1 MKFSAQ
7 EEYGLRIL
15 IQIARH
21 DARGG
26 LTIPQIAE
34 LEGLTESNVAKLTR
48 LLRMAGY
55 LESTRG
61 QEGGYTLARSPET
74 IIVGEVLSNLGGR
87 LFDDAFCDKHAGF
100 ADICSHSVDCS
111 VRSVWQTVQAAV
123 DQVLDRLTL
132 KDLAGQTL
140 PVSVKIPASLAR

>member
-21 DARGG
+21 DAQGG

-61 QEGGYTLARSPET
+61 QEGGYTLAKPPDE
-74 IIVGEVLSNLGGR
+74 IIVGEVLSSLGGR
-87 LFDDAFCDKHAGF
+87 LYDDAFCDKHTGY

-132 KDLAGQTL
+132 KDLVGQTM
-140 PVSVKIPASLAR
+140 PISVKIPASVAR

>member
-1 MKFSAQ
+1 MKFSTQ

-21 DARGG
+21 GDQGG
-26 LTIPQIAE
+26 LTIPQISE

-48 LLRMAGY
+48 ILRLAGY
-55 LESTRG
+55 LDSTRG
-61 QEGGYTLARSPET
+61 QDGGYTLAKEPEF
-74 IIVGEVLSNLGGR
+74 IGIGDVLSVLGGK
-87 LFDDAFCDKHAGF
+87 LFDNEFCDKHSGD
-100 ADICSHSVDCS
+100 ADICSHTVDCS

-132 KDLAGQTL
+132 KDFVGQAP
-140 PVSVKIPASLAR
+140 PVFVQIPSSMGR